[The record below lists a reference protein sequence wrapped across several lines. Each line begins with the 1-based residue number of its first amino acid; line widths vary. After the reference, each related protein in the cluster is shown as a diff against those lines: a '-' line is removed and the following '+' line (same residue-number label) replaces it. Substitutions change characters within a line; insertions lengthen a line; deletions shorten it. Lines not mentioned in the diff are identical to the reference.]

1 MNNLSNRIQLIG
13 NLGRDV
19 EFKETTTGKSLAQ
32 VSMATKEVY
41 NNQAGEKVVEVQ
53 WHNLVGWG
61 KVADK
66 MNVFFKK
73 GKHIA
78 IQGKLTYNTYK
89 DKEGNNRKTSEVVI
103 QDFMLLN

>member
-19 EFKETTTGKSLAQ
+19 EFKETTTGKSLAR
-32 VSMATKEVY
+32 VSIATKEVY
-41 NNQAGEKVVEVQ
+41 KNQEGEKVVDVQ

-73 GKHIA
+73 GKNVA
-78 IQGKLTYNTYK
+78 VQGKLTHRSYE
-89 DKEGNNRKTSEVVI
+89 DKEGATRKVSEVVI
-103 QDFMLLN
+103 KDFMLLN

>member
-19 EFKETTTGKSLAQ
+19 EFKETTTGKSLAR
-32 VSMATKEVY
+32 VSIATKEVY
-41 NNQAGEKVVEVQ
+41 KNQAGEKVVDVQ
-53 WHNLVGWG
+53 WHNLIGWG
-61 KVADK
+61 KIADK

-73 GKHIA
+73 GKNVA
-78 IQGKLTYNTYK
+78 VQGKLMHRSYE
-89 DKEGNNRKTSEVVI
+89 DKEGATRKISEVVI

>member
-19 EFKETTTGKSLAQ
+19 EFKETTTGKSLAK
-32 VSMATKEVY
+32 VSIATKEIY
-41 NNQAGEKVVEVQ
+41 KNQAGEKVVEVQ

-61 KVADK
+61 RVADN
-66 MNVFFKK
+66 MNVLFKK
-73 GKHIA
+73 GKNVA
-78 IQGKLTYNTYK
+78 VQGKLTHRTYE
-89 DKEGNNRKTSEVVI
+89 DKEGVKRKTSEVVI

>member
-19 EFKETTTGKSLAQ
+19 EFKETTTGRSLAR
-32 VSMATKEVY
+32 VSIATKEVY
-41 NNQAGEKVVEVQ
+41 NNQAGEKVVDVQ

-73 GKHIA
+73 GKNIA
-78 IQGKLTYNTYK
+78 VQGKLTHRTYE
-89 DKEGNNRKTSEVVI
+89 DKEGNNRKISEVVI